1 MRDLGSS
8 PGVGRS
14 PGEGNLYQYS
24 GLENSMDY
32 IESDRTSDFHF
43 ILYTSLNKVATVLA
57 LEQVSVIN
65 NLTGSKGV

>member
-1 MRDLGSS
+1 
-8 PGVGRS
+8 
-14 PGEGNLYQYS
+14 
-24 GLENSMDY
+24 MDY

-43 ILYTSLNKVATVLA
+43 ILYASLNKVATVLA